1 MYTNNLLK
9 QFPCSERILQMTSK
23 TTRKPTKTEK
33 LRERVE
39 HLSVDLEYSSREGN
53 SAYTQLVN
61 KRLNRLYNIL
71 ERIQDVRNG

>member
-1 MYTNNLLK
+1 
-9 QFPCSERILQMTSK
+9 MTSK
-23 TTRKPTKTEK
+23 TTRKPTEAEK

-61 KRLNRLYNIL
+61 KKLNKLYNML
-71 ERIQDVRNG
+71 DRITSRAKRL

>member
-1 MYTNNLLK
+1 
-9 QFPCSERILQMTSK
+9 MTSK
-23 TTRKPTKTEK
+23 TIRKPTEAEK

-61 KRLNRLYNIL
+61 KKLNKLYNIL
-71 ERIQDVRNG
+71 ENIQHVRNG

>member
-1 MYTNNLLK
+1 
-9 QFPCSERILQMTSK
+9 MTS
-23 TTRKPTKTEK
+23 TSTRKPTEAEK

-61 KRLNRLYNIL
+61 KKLNKLYNIL
-71 ERIQDVRNG
+71 ERIQNVRNG